1 MRKSFVN
8 KWANTELS
16 VIRCAELLELLL
28 SYECLDSLPFQL
40 NFHVL
45 INGPRS
51 QMSLSIK
58 EQDNAQLGLF
68 LASSLATL

>member
-1 MRKSFVN
+1 MTRSFVS

-28 SYECLDSLPFQL
+28 SYKCLNSLPFQL

-45 INGPRS
+45 INGTRS
-51 QMSLSIK
+51 PLSLRVK
-58 EQDNAQLGLF
+58 EQDNVQLGLF